1 MKILRNKSKAV
12 TIALILVLS
21 FATAFVALP
30 MVGAHEPPWEVPNWA
45 FISCVPDVIGV
56 GQQMVIVFW
65 ANAIPPT
72 ASGAY
77 GDRWTF
83 YVEVT
88 KPDGTTET
96 LGPFTSDPVG
106 GGWTTYTPDQVGEYS
121 IVAIME
127 DHVIT
132 GEPKVPGWG
141 PMSTGYS
148 AVNDTYLGDTSDPA
162 ILTVQ
167 EDPIEAWRETPLPT
181 EYWERPIN
189 TMNRNWD
196 VLAGNWLAGAA
207 QQKGPTSKFAYG
219 KAPESAHILWTKPY
233 WAGGIMDERFGDTGF
248 QTAHYE
254 GINFDPPII
263 LDGKIYYNVQSL
275 PKYGW
280 YCLDLDT
287 GEELYFHNTTGPVT
301 GVGGGFDFSGEI
313 AGQKLAWGQ
322 VYNYE
327 SPNQH
332 GGFPYLWSV
341 EGPEPNTWMMFDA
354 YTGNYICS
362 INNVPPGSS
371 MFGMYMAW
379 GTMVYGKDGSILMYK
394 IAGTPN
400 PMGPFFPDTPPFY
413 LQCWNTSRAIWYE
426 ETWSSNEYWMWRP
439 VLNKTFDGNNGYS
452 LNVSIPNVSGSILT
466 IREGEFVIG
475 GSGGKNNPDGV
486 ELGNLW
492 ALSLEKGQEG
502 TLLWNITFTPPHSE
516 VPDIVGGGMFGSGGM
531 SLDTVDPE
539 DGIFLFYEGMRRKW
553 WGYDLETGQQ
563 LWESEHEGQMNFY
576 SLYCETEIYEG
587 KLLSPGYSGE
597 LIAYNITTGEKL
609 WTYTARQEGYESPYG
624 NYPIGISCISDGKIY
639 LTSAEHSATQ
649 PLWRGSRIRCVN
661 ATDGEEI
668 WTINHWALGPGQN
681 TQGPANG
688 VQIADG
694 RIVSLNAYD
703 MQIYCYGK
711 GPSKTTVTAP
721 KTAVSRGSRVLI
733 EGTVTDQSP
742 GDSCLGIPAAGTPAI
757 ADEYMTEWMEY
768 LYMQQLKPEDAK
780 GVTVK
785 LTSIDPNGNFQ
796 DIGEVTTDIWGNFGT
811 SWEPPV
817 PGEYIIMAEFEGS
830 TSYGSSSASTYMV
843 VEEAPSP
850 AQPIEPEPTEP
861 EPTEPEP
868 TEAEPTEPEPP
879 EPTEPEP
886 TETEPTEPEPTEP
899 AEAPFIT
906 TETAIIAAVIV
917 AVIIGIAAY
926 WQLRKR
932 K

>member
-1 MKILRNKSKAV
+1 MHLLKNKLKA
-12 TIALILVLS
+12 TAIALVLVLTISAILV
-21 FATAFVALP
+21 AFP
-30 MVGAHEPPWEVPNWA
+30 TVGAHDPPLTVPTWA
-45 FISCVPDVIGV
+45 YISCVPDIIGV

-65 ANAIPPT
+65 PNKIMPT

-77 GDRWTF
+77 GDRWTWNI
-83 YVEVT
+83 EVT
-88 KPDGTTET
+88 KPDGSKET

-106 GGWTTYTPDQVGEYS
+106 GGWATYTPDQVGTYS
-121 IVAIME
+121 LVAIMD
-127 DHVIT
+127 DHVLT
-132 GEPKVPGWG
+132 GLPLPPGRTIETISG
-141 PMSTGYS
+141 AADVG
-148 AVNDTYLGDTSDPA
+148 DTYLGDTSDPV

-167 EDPIEAWRETPLPT
+167 EEPIEAWRETPLPT

-189 TMNRNWD
+189 SMNRDWY

-207 QQKGPTSKFAYG
+207 QINGPTSKFAYG
-219 KAPESAHILWTKPY
+219 KAPESAHIMWATPY
-233 WAGGIMDERFGDTGF
+233 WAGGIMDERFGATGF

-263 LDGKIYYNVQSL
+263 LDGRIYYNVQSL

-280 YCLDLDT
+280 YCLDLYT
-287 GEELYFHNTTGPVT
+287 GEVEYFHNTTGPV
-301 GVGGGFDFSGEI
+301 VNVAGGFDFSGEI

-362 INNVPPGSS
+362 INNVPPGSA

-452 LNVSIPNVSGSILT
+452 LNVSIPTLSGSMLA
-466 IREGEFVIG
+466 IREGEFIIG
-475 GSGGKNNPDGV
+475 GSAGKNNPDGL

-492 ALSLEKGQEG
+492 CLSLEPGKEG
-502 TLLWNITFTPPHSE
+502 TLLWNRTFTPPESV
-516 VPDIVGGGMFGSGGM
+516 VPDIVGSGMFAGGAM
-531 SLDTVDPE
+531 SLSAVDPE
-539 DGIFLFYEGMRRKW
+539 DGVFLYYEGMRRKW

-563 LWESEHEGQMNFY
+563 LWESESEGQMNY
-576 SLYCETEIYEG
+576 YGLYCETEIYQG

-597 LIAYNITTGEKL
+597 LIAYNITTGEVL
-609 WTYTARQEGYESPYG
+609 WVYTARQEGYESPYG
-624 NYPIGISCISDGKIY
+624 NYPIGISCIADGKIY
-639 LTSAEHSATQ
+639 LTSSEHSPTQ
-649 PLWRGSRIRCVN
+649 PLWRGSRIRCIN

-711 GPSKTTVTAP
+711 GPSATTVTAP
-721 KTAVSRGSRVLI
+721 KTAVSLGSSVMI
-733 EGTVTDQSP
+733 EGTVTDESP
-742 GDSCLGIPAAGTPAI
+742 GAKGTPAI
-757 ADEYMTEWMEY
+757 SDEDMTTWMEY
-768 LYMQQLKPEDAK
+768 LYMQQAKPEDAQ

-785 LTSIDPNGNFQ
+785 LTATDPNGNFQ
-796 DIGEVTTDIWGNFGT
+796 DIGQVTTDIWGNFGKT
-811 SWEPPV
+811 WVPPV
-817 PGEYIIMAEFEGS
+817 PGEYIVMAEFEGS
-830 TSYGSSSASTYMV
+830 ASYGCSSDSTYFV
-843 VEEAPSP
+843 VDEAPSP
-850 AQPIEPEPTEP
+850 AVPIEPEAPEAPAEEPEEPAAPEEPAEEPTEP
-861 EPTEPEP
+861 EAPTEP
-868 TEAEPTEPEPP
+868 TVPE
-879 EPTEPEP
+879 
-886 TETEPTEPEPTEP
+886 EPTEPEPTEP
-899 AEAPFIT
+899 AEAPLIT
-906 TETAIIAAVIV
+906 TETAIIAAVAVV
-917 AVIIGIAAY
+917 AVIGIAAY
-926 WQLRKR
+926 WILRKR
-932 K
+932 Q